1 MMKYDKENQ
10 IEEIVQR
17 VVLLWPLFE
26 NFSALGVRWTWQQ
39 TGEDLT
45 DEIMKR
51 VRIRLQEE
59 DVPLSFD

>member
-1 MMKYDKENQ
+1 MKMDKETQ
-10 IEEIVQR
+10 IEEIVRR

-26 NFSALGVRWTWQQ
+26 DFSALGIQWTWQQ

-59 DVPLSFD
+59 HLPLSFE